1 MDSVLPLGI
10 IAAVR
15 PEGLSI
21 LGWRF
26 WLWASQTLA
35 RVGEG
40 GWWLCYWYLGSF
52 GLASVFLKVT
62 LSPSPSAP
70 AGPSETGEGR
80 RDER

>member
-35 RVGEG
+35 RVGG
-40 GWWLCYWYLGSF
+40 VVVVVALLLVPGVFWF
-52 GLASVFLKVT
+52 G
-62 LSPSPSAP
+62 
-70 AGPSETGEGR
+70 
-80 RDER
+80 